1 MGVSPLQFKH
11 IDSGDNWYR
20 RGEEN
25 LEYRFGQV
33 LSMQP
38 DFIELQTWNDAGES
52 HYMGNSW
59 PEPIAGTAIV
69 GYTQNYDHTG
79 YWQILPAF
87 IKAYKSGATTTS
99 TMYPTN
105 GAIAQ
110 GTFWHHTLLAAGVS
124 SSYSDSCVYKLNSHP
139 DLPIRHSRT
148 AAGSL
153 HGRGQSHGMRS
164 YIVYFSKMPIK

>member
-20 RGEEN
+20 RGEQN

-59 PEPIAGTAIV
+59 PEPISGTAIV
-69 GYTQNYDHTG
+69 AYTEDYDHTG
-79 YWQILPAF
+79 YWQLLPAF
-87 IKAYKSGATTTS
+87 IEAYKSGATTTS

-110 GTFWHHTLLAAGVS
+110 GTFWHHTLLAPGVKF
-124 SSYSDSCVYKLNSHP
+124 YTLINFDGGLT
-139 DLPIRHSRT
+139 L
-148 AAGSL
+148 
-153 HGRGQSHGMRS
+153 
-164 YIVYFSKMPIK
+164 F